1 MLKSIDTF
9 VCCLATQT
17 MFVKIL
23 GPELMLFN
31 SQKSLKLQKPDN

>member
-17 MFVKIL
+17 MFVWRFMAGVDAL
-23 GPELMLFN
+23 
-31 SQKSLKLQKPDN
+31 